1 VNKLTI
7 LVGPPGSG
15 KSSFAATLEAQGYL
29 RISQD
34 EMGKE
39 HLNLFHSHIATGRDI
54 VVDRMGFDKQQRNR
68 YRLEAIKNGY
78 TVNLVEFV
86 VPRQVCYDRC
96 MARENHPT
104 INGLSIFNGEAR
116 SGTASS
122 IEEMKQQ
129 IELIRQEQNA
139 AKAKSANNALN
150 CYFSRYEE
158 ITEDEGELLRIQYN
172 APEKSDAIMV
182 DIDGTLANLDHRL
195 HYVKDGN
202 RDWGSFFRTVGKD
215 GVYEDVKGI
224 VDLEFLTGTSVV
236 LCSGRTED
244 QTRENTEKWLVKN
257 EIPYTSLKMRP
268 AGNYKQDAITKAML
282 YRYEIKP
289 YFNIKYVL
297 DDRDQVVQKWREMGL
312 TCFQVR
318 PGNF

>member
-1 VNKLTI
+1 MHKLII

-15 KSSFAATLEAQGYL
+15 KSTHAQSLEAQGYL

-34 EMGKE
+34 DQGKG
-39 HLNLFHSHIATGRDI
+39 HLELFHSHICTGRDI

-96 MARENHPT
+96 MAREGHPT
-104 INGLSIFNGEAR
+104 INNIVVAPVNPDTLSGSYLSLKTNQK
-116 SGTASS
+116 S
-122 IEEMKQQ
+122 
-129 IELIRQEQNA
+129 
-139 AKAKSANNALN
+139 KSANSALN

-172 APEKSDAIMV
+172 ASEKSDAIMV

-202 RDWGSFFRTVGKD
+202 RDWGSFFRKVGED

-224 VDLEFLTGTSVV
+224 VDLEFLAGTSVV

-244 QTRENTEKWLVKN
+244 QTRENTEKWLFKN

-289 YFNIKYVL
+289 YYNVKYVI
-297 DDRDQVVQKWREMGL
+297 DDRQTVVDKWRSMGL
-312 TCFQVR
+312 VCLQCR
-318 PGNF
+318 PGDF